1 MPLRERVCGLR
12 LIAMDGLELRFTGGS
27 SIEGRSLVGVA
38 APFGVET
45 RIADFREVI
54 APGAFTRSLAA
65 GNDVLALADHDK
77 AKVLG
82 RTSTGTLQLREAAD
96 GLHYALTLPDTST
109 GNDLRALAA
118 RGDLGG
124 VSFGFN
130 VVRDS
135 WNGDLRTLHDV
146 QLHEISI
153 VQAWPAYPTTT
164 VSLRNRQ
171 ATEHDPLA
179 VLRSWLETCR

>member
-1 MPLRERVCGLR
+1 
-12 LIAMDGLELRFTGGS
+12 MDGLELRFARGS
-27 SIEGRSLVGVA
+27 SVEGRSLYGVA
-38 APFGVET
+38 APYGVET

-65 GNDVLALADHDK
+65 GADVLALADHDT

-82 RTSTGTLQLREAAD
+82 RTSTGTLQLREGAD
-96 GLHYALTLPDTST
+96 GLEYRLTLPDTT
-109 GNDLRALAA
+109 AGNDLRALAA

-135 WNGDLRTLHDV
+135 WDGDLRTLHDV
-146 QLHEISI
+146 ELHEISI

-171 ATEHDPLA
+171 PVEHDPLA
-179 VLRSWLETCR
+179 GLRRWLETCR

>member
-1 MPLRERVCGLR
+1 MEK
-12 LIAMDGLELRFTGGS
+12 LELRFARGS
-27 SIEGRSLVGVA
+27 SVEGRSLYGVA
-38 APFGVET
+38 APYGVEA
-45 RIADFREVI
+45 RIADFRERI

-65 GNDVLALADHDK
+65 GADVLALADHDPS
-77 AKVLG
+77 KVLG
-82 RTSTGTLQLREAAD
+82 RTSTGTLQLREGAN
-96 GLHYALTLPDTST
+96 GLEYRLVLPDTSV
-109 GNDLRALAA
+109 GNDLRELAA
-118 RGDLGG
+118 RGDIGG

-135 WNGDLRTLHDV
+135 WDGDLRTLHDV

-171 ATEHDPLA
+171 SVEHDSLA
-179 VLRSWLETCR
+179 VMRLWMETCR